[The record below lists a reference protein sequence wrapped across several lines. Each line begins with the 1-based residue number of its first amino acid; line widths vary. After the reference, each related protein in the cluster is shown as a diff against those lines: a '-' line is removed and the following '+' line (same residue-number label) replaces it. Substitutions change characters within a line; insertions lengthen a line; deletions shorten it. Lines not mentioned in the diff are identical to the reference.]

1 MACIAEEAVVE
12 SAGVDFWSG
21 LDGAP
26 HDDGDS
32 RMAGLA
38 AVVNFTLWQLNP

>member
-1 MACIAEEAVVE
+1 MASIAEEAVVE
-12 SAGVDFWSG
+12 YAGVDFRSG

-26 HDDGDS
+26 HDDGGS

-38 AVVNFTLWQLNP
+38 AVLNFTLWQLNP